1 MAKTFYQI
9 LEIGVRATPEEIK
22 AAYKKKAFEF
32 HPDKNNGNRDS
43 EEKFKQVLEAYQTLS
58 DAKKK
63 DLYDVKLFYKSIT
76 VSGSDQRFKGGPKT
90 RQEREK
96 DDYNN
101 RKSDREA
108 YREYKGPPIKERLT
122 IQSVALT
129 LLVFGSIA
137 MLAYWFGDFMNRWTA
152 KEHLRNGDYEGA
164 LHFDDTFGEAYYA
177 RFKDRQKM
185 GVSLKVLLPD
195 INLAIRL
202 SDEVDY
208 HQYMDR
214 AALYFQMD
222 SLEKCRLDFEM
233 ARKVNSKSDTAAF
246 ALAELHA
253 YYFNQPKKALTFYDS
268 TLKISPNFPE
278 ANFGRGFMLYRMKQF
293 PLALQQFNHCIELRI
308 QDKRVF
314 FYRGSTQLVMG
325 DSLAACADLDQSL
338 TMGMDEA
345 KPILDQ
351 YCHRFGF

>member
-9 LEIGVRATPEEIK
+9 LGVGVRATPEEIK
-22 AAYKKKAFEF
+22 TAYKKKAFEF
-32 HPDKNNGNRDS
+32 HPDKNDGNKES

-58 DAKKK
+58 DSKKK

-76 VSGSDQRFKGGPKT
+76 VSDTDPAYRGVPKT

-96 DDYNN
+96 EDYNK

-108 YREYKGPPIKERLT
+108 YREYKGPPIRERLT
-122 IQSVALT
+122 VQSVALT
-129 LLVFGSIA
+129 LLILGSFA

-152 KEHLRNGDYEGA
+152 KEHLQKGDYETA
-164 LHFDDTFGEAYYA
+164 LHFDDKYGEAYYA
-177 RFKDRQKM
+177 RFKDRKNM
-185 GVSLKVLLPD
+185 GVGWTILLPD
-195 INLAIRL
+195 INRAIL
-202 SDEVDY
+202 FSDEVDY

-214 AALYFQMD
+214 ASLYFQMD
-222 SLEKCRLDFEM
+222 SLEQCRQDFEM
-233 ARKVNSKSDTAAF
+233 ARKVNPKNDTAAF

-253 YYFNQPKKALTFYDS
+253 YYFNQPEKALTYYDS

-293 PLALQQFNHCIELRI
+293 PSALQQFDRCIELQI

-314 FYRGSTQLVMG
+314 FYRGSTRLVLG
-325 DSLAACADLDQSL
+325 DSLDACADLDQSL
-338 TMGMDEA
+338 TMGMVEA
-345 KPILDQ
+345 KPILEQ
-351 YCHRFGF
+351 FCHKFGF